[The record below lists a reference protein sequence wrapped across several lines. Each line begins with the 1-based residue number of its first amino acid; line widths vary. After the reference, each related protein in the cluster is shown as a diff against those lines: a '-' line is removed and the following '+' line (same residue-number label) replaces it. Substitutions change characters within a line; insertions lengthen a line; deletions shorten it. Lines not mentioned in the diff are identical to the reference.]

1 MMEDIMTVIVSTDC
15 DWATFTDRDV
25 QGALNDILGNNGKF
39 QVRYAPSSTY
49 PTIAGAPVTVDNVAL
64 TDIADAIIAKVI
76 EKNHDYGDA
85 WQALGKVGAAARFVD
100 KMFRIE
106 HLAGGQEALVLDE
119 KFSDTVSDLVGY
131 GLLIILYE
139 QVKGQGNG
147 QATVK

>member
-1 MMEDIMTVIVSTDC
+1 MSLKEY
-15 DWATFTDRDV
+15 A
-25 QGALNDILGNNGKF
+25 QALEKSSPNGLSAEEKMQAF
-39 QVRYAPSSTY
+39 INAVLHDNAPVF
-49 PTIAGAPVTVDNVAL
+49 PTIAGAPVVVDAVAL

-119 KFSDTVSDLVGY
+119 KFTDTVSDLVGY

-139 QVKGQGNG
+139 QVKGHSNAQS
-147 QATVK
+147 